1 MPYSWLAPFY
11 AWARPIRDHRASN
24 GSRVKA
30 YAAVIDPGTTPRSK
44 MRPVSAGTLRIGQIA
59 AEAGISRDTL
69 RHYERI
75 GVLPNVGRTAGGYR
89 EYSASTVQR
98 IRFVRNALRFGFSL
112 KQIALFLRAR
122 DAGRAPCREVR
133 QEASLMASEMD
144 RQIDEMVAAR
154 AAINEMLYDW
164 DPRLATTPSGSPAR
178 LLDTLTA

>member
-1 MPYSWLAPFY
+1 M
-11 AWARPIRDHRASN
+11 
-24 GSRVKA
+24 
-30 YAAVIDPGTTPRSK
+30 
-44 MRPVSAGTLRIGQIA
+44 SAGTLRIGQIA
-59 AEAGISRDTL
+59 AQAGISRDTL

-75 GVLPNVGRTAGGYR
+75 GVLPKADRTAGGYR

-98 IRFVRNALRFGFSL
+98 IRFVRNALRFGFPL

-154 AAINEMLYDW
+154 AAIHEMLADW
-164 DPRLATTPSGSPAR
+164 DDRLATTPAGSPAR
-178 LLDTLTA
+178 LLDTLTARSPSAVSANRPRLNRRGK